1 MTYRLS
7 GLSCAHCAQEIE
19 TAVRALP
26 GVLRASLNFVSS
38 TLRLELKAPPTPDF
52 SAILAQRIQMIEAG
66 IESVEAVSAHTGAAM
81 SAQPPLLSRRF
92 LALMATGAILF
103 ATALLGARFGLAPHG
118 IIRLCFAASY
128 LALGGEIVWKALRN
142 LAAGR
147 IFDENFLMTIATLG
161 AFLLGDDAEAVAVM
175 LFFRIGEGFQ
185 EAAVRRSRR
194 SIAELMDIRPESAT
208 VKRNETLLTVAP
220 EAVAVGETLLVR
232 PGEKIPLDG
241 KVLAGESALDTRAL
255 TGESMPHRVRPG
267 DVVYS
272 GTVNQGEAA
281 LWLAVSKSVGD
292 STASRILALVE
303 EAAAK
308 KAPTERFITTF
319 SRYYTPAVVGLALLL
334 ALLPPLFL
342 ADGDWRTW
350 AERGLIF
357 LVVSC
362 PCALVISIPLG
373 FFGGIGGASR
383 QGVLLK
389 GGHCLETLNQLDT
402 VVFDKT
408 GTLTQGVFE
417 VMEIE
422 TAADIS
428 ARRLLEIAATL
439 ERFSRHP
446 IAQAL
451 RRAWEKESGQPAAT
465 LESRPLADCRE
476 IAGNGIHARLGE
488 TTAWLGNARWLRAE
502 GISLPAEKSGMGAR
516 LYLALD
522 HQYAGSIRIADALR
536 PDSLSAIT
544 GLRQRGIQRIV
555 LLSGDTASAAQS
567 VAEPLKLDT
576 VFAEC
581 LPAQKLEH
589 LERLAAQPMRKG
601 GKIAFVGDGINDA
614 PALARADLGVAM
626 GGLGAD
632 AALEAADV
640 VLMTDAPS
648 RLLAALDIARATRRI
663 VWQNITLA
671 LGVKGAF
678 LLLAA
683 VGVATLWEAVFAD
696 VGVALLAILNASRAL
711 RFKSK
716 RAASTADA
724 K

>member
-1 MTYRLS
+1 
-7 GLSCAHCAQEIE
+7 
-19 TAVRALP
+19 VRQ
-26 GVLRASLNFVSS
+26 VYLNFVAA
-38 TLRLELKAPPTPDF
+38 TLKLELEAPPTPDF
-52 SAILAQRIQMIEAG
+52 SIRLAQRIQAIEAG
-66 IESVEAVSAHTGAAM
+66 IETAEVVPANTGTAVSAQTAL
-81 SAQPPLLSRRF
+81 PPRRF
-92 LALMATGAILF
+92 LALMAAGIILF
-103 ATALLGARFGLAPHG
+103 VTALLGTQYDLAPHG

-142 LAAGR
+142 LASGR
-147 IFDENFLMTIATLG
+147 VFDENFLMTIATLG

-175 LFFRIGEGFQ
+175 LFFRVGEGFQ

-194 SIAELMDIRPESAT
+194 SIAELMDIRPDSAT
-208 VKRNETLLTVAP
+208 VKRNETLITVAP
-220 EAVAVGETLLVR
+220 ETVAVGETLLVR

-241 KVLAGESALDTRAL
+241 RILEGESALDTRAL
-255 TGESMPHRVRPG
+255 TGESMPRRVRPG
-267 DVVYS
+267 DAVYS

-281 LWLAVSKSVGD
+281 LWLTVSKRADD

-417 VMEIE
+417 VMDIK

-428 ARRLLEIAATL
+428 ARRLLEIATTL

-465 LESRPLADCRE
+465 LETSPLLDCRE
-476 IAGNGIHARLGE
+476 IAGNGIRARLGAQGE
-488 TTAWLGNARWLRAE
+488 TSALLGSARWLRAE
-502 GISLPAEKSGMGAR
+502 GISLPAEKAEAETGTR

-536 PDSLSAIT
+536 PDSLRAIE
-544 GLRQRGIQRIV
+544 GLRQRGIRRVV
-555 LLSGDTASAAQS
+555 LLSGDTASAAQT
-567 VAEPLKLDT
+567 VAKSLKLDA

-589 LERLAAQPMRKG
+589 LERLAAQPARKG

-648 RLLAALDIARATRRI
+648 RLLTALDIARATRRI

-696 VGVALLAILNASRAL
+696 VGVALIAILNASRAL
-711 RFKSK
+711 RFKPE
-716 RAASTADA
+716 RAA
-724 K
+724 